1 MLYPFVAPPST
12 PAPSMT
18 YIFPNRKEETEQNR
32 TEQSST
38 YQREWKRTEWNRVEQ
53 NRKVKMR
60 ETYWR

>member
-32 TEQSST
+32 TEQYISERVEKNRMEQS
-38 YQREWKRTEWNRVEQ
+38 RTE
-53 NRKVKMR
+53 
-60 ETYWR
+60 